1 MRREISMNIAIPN
14 RSSFILY
21 ILLGITLGMIL
32 FVTINKPNQ
41 WTWFI
46 FASMVMAWFILVNP
60 NQKLFFLFIL
70 ALIVPFNSDL
80 IFNYRFHPGGA
91 KGWTI
96 SLIDIPMIALY
107 LLWFIDSLNQQK
119 KVMNWFPAFTIPF
132 IGFISL
138 SLLSLL
144 QANHVE
150 LGLFQILVLIKRLLL
165 VFYIGNH
172 VKDERTV
179 KWILIALFLGCSLE
193 SGIGLAQYIKGGKI
207 GLYLLGERPDDID
220 LLSTGAFENIAR
232 VTGTFWHSNGFA
244 FYLQMIIPLGIGVIL
259 LGSTG
264 TYRIVIS
271 ILMILGF
278 IILILTLSRGAWI
291 SFMVSIIFVV
301 WHYLKRIRAKISNMI
316 PRLMIAMI
324 VLIFAA
330 MLFGGTIYHRFVSND
345 HGSAESRVLMMKTAL
360 NIISHHPLIGIG
372 VNNYVETM
380 IHYDVTGDS
389 FSRCQPVHNLFLL
402 IAAECGLIGLICF
415 VWALIAAMRMG
426 LKALK
431 FKNNFYAGII
441 IGMVAGLLG
450 LIGHAQVDIVL
461 LDCLN
466 LLWVYL
472 GLLCALSNKPD
483 LNMNC

>member
-1 MRREISMNIAIPN
+1 MNIAVTN
-14 RSSFILY
+14 KSNLFFC

-32 FVTINKPNQ
+32 FITIDKPNQ

-46 FASMVMAWFILVNP
+46 FASMVMAWAILINP

-70 ALIVPFNSDL
+70 VLAVPFNSDL

-107 LLWFIDSLNQQK
+107 LLWFIENINRQK
-119 KVMNWFPAFTIPF
+119 KAINWYSGVTVPF
-132 IGFISL
+132 IAFISI

-144 QANHVE
+144 QANQID
-150 LGLFQILVLIKRLLL
+150 LGLFQILMLIKKLML
-165 VFYIGNH
+165 VIYIANH
-172 VKDERTV
+172 VKDERTL
-179 KWILIALFLGCSLE
+179 KWILLALLLGCLLE

-207 GLYLLGERPDDID
+207 GLYLLGERPDDVD

-264 TYRIVIS
+264 KHRIIIS
-271 ILMILGF
+271 IL
-278 IILILTLSRGAWI
+278 IIFAFVVLILTLSRGAWV
-291 SFMVSIIFVV
+291 SFLVSIIFVS
-301 WHYLKRIRAKISNMI
+301 WHYMKRIRSKISSLF

-324 VLIFAA
+324 VLVFLAT
-330 MLFGGTIYHRFVSND
+330 LFGGTIYNRFVID
-345 HGSAESRVLMMKTAL
+345 DYGSAESRIPMIKTAL
-360 NIISHHPLIGIG
+360 NIMSHNPFIGIG
-372 VNNYVETM
+372 INNYAETM

-389 FSRCQPVHNLFLL
+389 FSLYRPVHNLFLL
-402 IAAECGLIGLICF
+402 IAAECGVFGLICF
-415 VWALIAAMRMG
+415 VWGLIAAMRKGM
-426 LKALK
+426 KALK
-431 FKNNFYAGII
+431 FSDNLHAGII

-450 LIGHAQVDIVL
+450 LIGHAQVDFVL
-461 LDCLN
+461 LDYMN
-466 LLWVYL
+466 IFWIYL

-483 LNMNC
+483 